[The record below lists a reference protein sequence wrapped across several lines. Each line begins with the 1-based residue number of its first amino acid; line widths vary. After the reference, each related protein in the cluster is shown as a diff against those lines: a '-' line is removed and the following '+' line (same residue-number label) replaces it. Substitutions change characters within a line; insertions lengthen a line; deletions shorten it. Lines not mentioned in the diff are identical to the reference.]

1 MTGTGVTVDLPVFFV
16 FLVCALFLVMWAGP
30 QRGTVTEFYVS
41 DGLLKPGHNGVALFG
56 DVMSA
61 AALLGSP
68 GLIALTG
75 YDGTLS
81 VLGPAVSWIV
91 ILLLVA
97 ERYHSTTEFTVG
109 DRLARR
115 LRSRPVH
122 LAAGVATLVVCLLYL
137 IAQLVGASALTVG
150 MLGSAGRGMEGAVS
164 AGLGAMMVLY
174 VVLGGMRAAT
184 LVQTVKAVLLVGG
197 GVGLAVLILARFD
210 FDPGALLSSAAQG
223 SGHGDDFLSPGL
235 RFGGGGST
243 RLDSLS
249 EQLALLIGAAG
260 LPHLLMR
267 ISTVPT
273 PSGARRSVQYA
284 ALLTVVFY
292 LAALVLGFGA
302 AALVGT
308 QTIAAD
314 NPSGN
319 TAVLL
324 LAADIGGSLLL
335 TVVACLAFAT
345 VLAVVAGVTLA
356 AATSLAHDIYGAFLT
371 RGTATGEREL
381 FVARAAAVVVGTV
394 ATVLAVF
401 ARSLNVSF
409 LIGLAFAVAASAIVP
424 ALLYGMYW
432 RKFTTRGA
440 TWSIYGGLLTSVT
453 LVVLSPQVSGSATA
467 LLPHIDFAVFPLRNP
482 GLVAIPAGFLLG
494 WLGSVL
500 PGPAGRPDAVVRPP
514 TDAAER
520 GAAAGSEVR
529 PRA

>member
-1 MTGTGVTVDLPVFFV
+1 MTGSYVTADLPVFFV

-30 QRGTVTEFYVS
+30 RRGTVTEFYVS
-41 DGLLKPGHNGVALFG
+41 DGQLKPAHNGLALFG

-91 ILLLVA
+91 ILLLVV
-97 ERYHSTTEFTVG
+97 ERYHSTSEFTIG

-122 LAAGVATLVVCLLYL
+122 LAAGVATVVVCLLYL

-150 MLGSAGRGMEGAVS
+150 ILGSAGRGMEGAVS
-164 AGLGAMMVLY
+164 AGLGALMVLY
-174 VVLGGMRAAT
+174 IVLGGMRAAT

-197 GVGLAVLILARFD
+197 GIALALLVLARFD
-210 FDPGALLSSAAQG
+210 FSPGALLSSAARG
-223 SGHGDDFLSPGL
+223 SGHGDDFLVPGL
-235 RFGGGGST
+235 RFGGGST
-243 RLDSLS
+243 QLDSLS
-249 EQLALLIGAAG
+249 EQLALLVGAAG

-273 PSGARRSVQYA
+273 ASGARRSVQYA
-284 ALLTVVFY
+284 ALLTVAFY
-292 LAALVLGFGA
+292 LAAVVLGFGA
-302 AALVGT
+302 AALVGS
-308 QTIAAD
+308 QVIAGD
-314 NPSGN
+314 SPSGN

-324 LAADIGGSLLL
+324 LAANIGGSLLL
-335 TVVACLAFAT
+335 TLVACLAFAT

-371 RGTATGEREL
+371 RGVASGDREL
-381 FVARAAAVVVGTV
+381 FVARGAAVVVGTT

-424 ALLYGMYW
+424 ALLYSMFW
-432 RKFTTRGA
+432 KNFTTRGA

-453 LVVLSPQVSGSATA
+453 LMGLSPQVSGNALA
-467 LLPHIDFAVFPLRNP
+467 LLPHLDFAVFPLRNP
-482 GLVAIPAGFLLG
+482 GLVAIPVGFLLG

-500 PGPAGRPDAVVRPP
+500 PGS
-514 TDAAER
+514 AER
-520 GAAAGSEVR
+520 AGAAQGARIAPEGRGVSQRVAG
-529 PRA
+529 A

>member
-1 MTGTGVTVDLPVFFV
+1 MTGTDATVDLPVFFV

-41 DGLLKPGHNGVALFG
+41 DGLLKPAHNGVALFG

-97 ERYHSTTEFTVG
+97 ERYHSTTEFTIG

-150 MLGSAGRGMEGAVS
+150 ILGSAGRGMEGAVS
-164 AGLGAMMVLY
+164 AGLGALMVLY
-174 VVLGGMRAAT
+174 IVLGGMRAAT
-184 LVQTVKAVLLVGG
+184 LVQTVKAVLLVAG
-197 GVGLAVLILARFD
+197 GVALAVLILARFD
-210 FDPGALLSSAAQG
+210 FDPGALLSSAVKG

-235 RFGGGGST
+235 RFGGGST
-243 RLDSLS
+243 GLDSLS

-273 PSGARRSVQYA
+273 PSDARRSVQYA

-292 LAALVLGFGA
+292 LAAVVLGFGA

-308 QTIAAD
+308 QVIAGD
-314 NPSGN
+314 SPSGN

-335 TVVACLAFAT
+335 TAVACLAFAT

-371 RGTATGEREL
+371 RGTASGQREL
-381 FVARAAAVVVGTV
+381 VVARASAVAVGTI
-394 ATVLAVF
+394 ATLLAVF
-401 ARSLNVSF
+401 ARGLNVSF

-432 RKFTTRGA
+432 KNFTTRGA
-440 TWSIYGGLLTSVT
+440 TWSIYGGLLTSVA
-453 LVVLSPQVSGSATA
+453 LVGLSPQVSGSATA
-467 LLPHIDFAVFPLRNP
+467 LLPHLDFAVFPLRNP

-500 PGPAGRPDAVVRPP
+500 PGSAGRA
-514 TDAAER
+514 DAAMSAYMDPE
-520 GAAAGSEVR
+520 GHEAAAGTAVR

>member
-1 MTGTGVTVDLPVFFV
+1 MTRDYVTADLQVFFV
-16 FLVCALFLVMWAGP
+16 FLVCALFLVMWASP

-41 DGLLKPGHNGVALFG
+41 DGLLKPGHNGIALFG

-97 ERYHSTTEFTVG
+97 ERYHSMSEFTIG

-115 LRSRPVH
+115 LASRPVH
-122 LAAGVATLVVCLLYL
+122 LAAGIATLTVCLLYL

-150 MLGSAGRGMEGAVS
+150 ILGSAGEGMEQSVS
-164 AGLGAMMVLY
+164 VGLGALMILY
-174 VVLGGMRAAT
+174 IVLGGMRAAT
-184 LVQTVKAVLLVGG
+184 LVQTVKAVVLIGG
-197 GVGLAVLILARFD
+197 GITLAVLVLARFD
-210 FDPGALLSSAAQG
+210 FDPGALLSAAAER
-223 SGHGDDFLSPGL
+223 SGHGDDFLAPGI
-235 RFGGGGST
+235 RFGNGGPTG
-243 RLDSLS
+243 LDALS

-267 ISTVPT
+267 LSTVST
-273 PSGARRSVQYA
+273 PVGARTSVQYA
-284 ALLTVVFY
+284 ALLTCVFY
-292 LAALVLGFGA
+292 VAALILGFGA
-302 AALVGT
+302 AAVVGT
-308 QTIAAD
+308 DVIAAD

-324 LAADIGGSLLL
+324 LGARIGGSLLL
-335 TVVACLAFAT
+335 TLVACLAFTT

-371 RGTATGEREL
+371 RGTATGKREL
-381 FVARAAAVVVGTV
+381 FVARMAAVGVGTA
-394 ATVLAVF
+394 ATLLAVF
-401 ARSLNVSF
+401 AQKLNVSF

-424 ALLYGMYW
+424 ALLYSMFWKG
-432 RKFTTRGA
+432 FTTRGA
-440 TWSIYGGLLTSVT
+440 TWSVYGGLAASMALMC
-453 LVVLSPQVSGSATA
+453 LSPQVSGSANA
-467 LLPHIDFAVFPLRNP
+467 LLPDLDFAVFPLRNP
-482 GLVAIPAGFLLG
+482 GLVSIPVGFLLG

-500 PGPAGRPDAVVRPP
+500 TGPTGR
-514 TDAAER
+514 TDALPEP
-520 GAAAGSEVR
+520 R
-529 PRA
+529 PTSPGFARHR

>member
-1 MTGTGVTVDLPVFFV
+1 MTRDYITADLPVFFV

-41 DGLLKPGHNGVALFG
+41 DGTLKPAHNGVALFG

-91 ILLLVA
+91 ILLLVVD
-97 ERYHSTTEFTVG
+97 RYHSTTEFTIG

-122 LAAGVATLVVCLLYL
+122 LAAGVATLLVCLLYL

-150 MLGSAGRGMEGAVS
+150 ILGSAGEGMEQAVS
-164 AGLGAMMVLY
+164 VGLGALMILY
-174 VVLGGMRAAT
+174 IVLGGMRAAT
-184 LVQTVKAVLLVGG
+184 LVQTIKAVLLVGG
-197 GVGLAVLILARFD
+197 GLALALLVLARFE
-210 FDPGALLSSAAQG
+210 FNPGALLSAAANG

-235 RFGGGGST
+235 RFGEGGSVK
-243 RLDSLS
+243 LDSLS

-267 ISTVPT
+267 ISTVST
-273 PSGARRSVQYA
+273 PSAARRSVQYA
-284 ALLTVVFY
+284 AQLTCVFY
-292 LAALVLGFGA
+292 LAAMVLGFGA

-308 QTIAAD
+308 DAIAAN

-324 LAADIGGSLLL
+324 LAAKIGGSLLL
-335 TVVACLAFAT
+335 TLVACLAFAT

-356 AATSLAHDIYGAFLT
+356 AATSLAHDIYGAFIT
-371 RGTATGEREL
+371 RGTASGEREL
-381 FVARAAAVVVGTV
+381 FVARVAAVVVGTT
-394 ATVLAVF
+394 ATMLAVF

-409 LIGLAFAVAASAIVP
+409 LIGLAFALAGSAIVP
-424 ALLYGMYW
+424 ALLYSMFWKG
-432 RKFTTRGA
+432 FTTRGA
-440 TWSIYGGLLTSVT
+440 TWSIYGGLVTSVA
-453 LVVLSPQVSGSATA
+453 LMCLSPQVSGSPTA
-467 LLPHIDFAVFPLRNP
+467 LLPDLDFSVFPLRNP
-482 GLVAIPAGFLLG
+482 ALVSIPVGFLLG

-500 PGPAGRPDAVVRPP
+500 SGSAER
-514 TDAAER
+514 TDAAPSPR
-520 GAAAGSEVR
+520 TTSEDIAWHR
-529 PRA
+529 

>member
-1 MTGTGVTVDLPVFFV
+1 MTGAYVTADLPLFFV

-30 QRGTVTEFYVS
+30 RRGTVTEFYVS
-41 DGLLKPGHNGVALFG
+41 DGRLKPAHNGLALFG

-91 ILLLVA
+91 ILLLVV
-97 ERYHSTTEFTVG
+97 ERYHSTGEFTIG

-150 MLGSAGRGMEGAVS
+150 ILGSAGRGMEGAVS
-164 AGLGAMMVLY
+164 VGLGALMVLY
-174 VVLGGMRAAT
+174 IVLGGMRAAT

-197 GVGLAVLILARFD
+197 GIALALLVLARFD
-210 FDPGALLSSAAQG
+210 FSPGALLSSAARG
-223 SGHGDDFLSPGL
+223 SGHGDDFLVPGL
-235 RFGGGGST
+235 RFGGGST
-243 RLDSLS
+243 QLDALS
-249 EQLALLIGAAG
+249 EQLALLVGAAG

-273 PSGARRSVQYA
+273 ASGARRSVHHA
-284 ALLTVVFY
+284 ALLTVAFY

-302 AALVGT
+302 AALVGS
-308 QTIAAD
+308 QVIAGD
-314 NPSGN
+314 SPSGN

-324 LAADIGGSLLL
+324 LAANIGGSLLL
-335 TVVACLAFAT
+335 TLVACLAFAT

-371 RGTATGEREL
+371 RGTASGDREL
-381 FVARAAAVVVGTV
+381 FVARGAAVVVGTT

-424 ALLYGMYW
+424 ALLYSMFW
-432 RKFTTRGA
+432 KNFTTRGA
-440 TWSIYGGLLTSVT
+440 VWSIYGGLLTSVT
-453 LVVLSPQVSGSATA
+453 LMGLSPQVSGNAVA
-467 LLPHIDFAVFPLRNP
+467 LLPHLDFAVFPLRNP

-500 PGPAGRPDAVVRPP
+500 PGS
-514 TDAAER
+514 AER
-520 GAAAGSEVR
+520 ADDAPGARIAGEGRGV
-529 PRA
+529 AETVTGA

>member
-1 MTGTGVTVDLPVFFV
+1 MTRDYVTADLPVFFV

-41 DGLLKPGHNGVALFG
+41 DGLLKPAHNGVALFG

-97 ERYHSTTEFTVG
+97 ERYHSTTEFTIG

-122 LAAGVATLVVCLLYL
+122 LAAGVATLLVCLLYL

-150 MLGSAGRGMEGAVS
+150 ILGSAGRGMEGAVS
-164 AGLGAMMVLY
+164 VGLGALMILY
-174 VVLGGMRAAT
+174 IVLGGMRAAT
-184 LVQTVKAVLLVGG
+184 LVQTVKAVMLMGGGIALALLV
-197 GVGLAVLILARFD
+197 LARFD
-210 FDPGALLSSAAQG
+210 FNPGALLSAAAKG

-235 RFGGGGST
+235 RFGGGAT
-243 RLDSLS
+243 KLDSLS
-249 EQLALLIGAAG
+249 EQMALLIGAAG

-284 ALLTVVFY
+284 ALMTVVFY
-292 LAALVLGFGA
+292 LAAGVLGFGA

-308 QTIAAD
+308 QVIEGD

-324 LAADIGGSLLL
+324 LAANIGGSFLL
-335 TVVACLAFAT
+335 TVVACVAFAT

-356 AATSLAHDIYGAFLT
+356 AATSLAHDVYGAFIT
-371 RGTATGEREL
+371 RGTASGEREL
-381 FVARAAAVVVGTV
+381 FVARVAAVAIGTT
-394 ATVLAVF
+394 ATLLAVF

-424 ALLYGMYW
+424 ALLYGMFW
-432 RKFTTRGA
+432 KDFTTRGA
-440 TWSIYGGLLTSVT
+440 TWSIYGGLLTSVV
-453 LVVLSPQVSGSATA
+453 LVGLSPQVSGSATA
-467 LLPHIDFAVFPLRNP
+467 LLPHLDFSVFPLRNP

-500 PGPAGRPDAVVRPP
+500 PGSAGRA
-514 TDAAER
+514 DAAPSPHTASEGR
-520 GAAAGSEVR
+520 GASPSLSGG
-529 PRA
+529 